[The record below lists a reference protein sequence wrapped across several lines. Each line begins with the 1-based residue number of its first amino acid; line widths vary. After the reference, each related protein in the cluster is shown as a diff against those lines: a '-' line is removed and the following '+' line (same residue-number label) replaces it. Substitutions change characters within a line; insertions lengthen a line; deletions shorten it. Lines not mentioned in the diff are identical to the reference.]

1 MAHAKPAA
9 TTPPAM
15 KQISLSKGKESFVF
29 RYADGE
35 ERGVLEALADFA
47 KRRDVKFDW
56 FDAAILSHQLG
67 QHLSQELQSLLP
79 KKSA

>member
-1 MAHAKPAA
+1 MAQAKPAVNA
-9 TTPPAM
+9 APPM
-15 KQISLSKGKESFVF
+15 KQLSLSKGKESFVF

-35 ERGVLEALADFA
+35 ERGVLDALADFA